1 MTVFDENLKPVED
14 EPAEEEMEGGWF
26 KIDPSSFTFS
36 VESNTASLKDRLHSR
51 REDLSQEIGKIDRLL
66 AMNERQDVL
75 DAIELADELDMI

>member
-14 EPAEEEMEGGWF
+14 EPEGSNEGWVTFNPSTHWVTLSAES
-26 KIDPSSFTFS
+26 D
-36 VESNTASLKDRLHSR
+36 TATLKDRLHSR

-66 AMNERQDVL
+66 AMIERQDVL